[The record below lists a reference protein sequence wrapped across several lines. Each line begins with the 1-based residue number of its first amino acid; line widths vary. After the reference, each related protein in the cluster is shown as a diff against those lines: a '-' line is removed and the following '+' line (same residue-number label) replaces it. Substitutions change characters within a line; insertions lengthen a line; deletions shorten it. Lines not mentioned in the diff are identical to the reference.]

1 MAKKELPELD
11 EFVIATIKKI
21 FPYGAFCTLDEYE
34 NKEAF
39 IHISE
44 VAPRWI
50 KNIHEFL
57 KEGQKIVAKVFRI
70 VLEKNQIDLSLKRVN
85 ESDRRRK
92 LDSYKKDKRATKL
105 LELAAKKL
113 AKPYQEASDV
123 ESKLIS
129 EFGNLY
135 SMFEELAGDAGRLD
149 GLSIGGEWKKVLYE
163 LALQN
168 IHKPIVK
175 ICGVLTLN
183 SMSSDGVEIIKEAL
197 MNAKNIG
204 DNETEVNITYL
215 GAPRYRITVVAQ
227 DYKKAERIME
237 DTAKDVEKFMLE
249 KGGKAR
255 IERERAAGV

>member
-34 NKEAF
+34 NREAY

-57 KEGQKIVAKVFRI
+57 KEGRKIVAKVFRI

-92 LDSYKKDKRATKL
+92 LDSYKKEKRATKL
-105 LELAAKKL
+105 FELAAKKL
-113 AKPYQEASDV
+113 GKPYQEACDV
-123 ESKLIS
+123 ESKLVS

-135 SMFEELAGDAGRLD
+135 SMFEEVAGDAGRLD
-149 GLSIGGEWKKVLYE
+149 KLDIGGEWKKFLYE

-175 ICGVLTLN
+175 ISGILTLN
-183 SMSSDGVEIIKEAL
+183 CMSSDGVEVIKEAL
-197 MNAKNIG
+197 IKARSIEEK
-204 DNETEVNITYL
+204 ETEINITYL
-215 GAPRYRITVVAQ
+215 GAPRYMISVVAQ
-227 DYKKAERIME
+227 DYKKAERIMG
-237 DTAKDVEKFMLE
+237 DAVISVEKFMLD

>member
-34 NKEAF
+34 SMEAF

-70 VLEKNQIDLSLKRVN
+70 VPEKNQVDLSLKRVN
-85 ESDRRRK
+85 ESERRRK
-92 LDSYKKDKRATKL
+92 LDSYKKEKRAAKL
-105 LELAAKKL
+105 FELAAKKL
-113 AKPYQEASDV
+113 GKQYSEICDV
-123 ESKLIS
+123 ESKLVS

-135 SMFEELAGDAGRLD
+135 SMFEEVAGDAGRLGKLD
-149 GLSIGGEWKKVLYE
+149 ISEEWKRILYE
-163 LALQN
+163 LASQN

-175 ICGVLTLN
+175 ISGVLTLN
-183 SMSSDGVEIIKEAL
+183 CSGSDGMEVIKEAL
-197 MNAKNIG
+197 SKARGIEEKDAEIS
-204 DNETEVNITYL
+204 IIYL
-215 GAPRYRITVVAQ
+215 GAPRYMISVVAQ
-227 DYKKAERIME
+227 DYRKAERIME
-237 DTAKDVEKFMLE
+237 DAVSGVEKFMLD
-249 KGGKAR
+249 KSGKVH
-255 IERERAAGV
+255 IERERAAVV